1 MCDII
6 KLTHLH
12 QFRVCTP
19 TFFNKWALVEN
30 DVSCHSPIMATHEGN
45 VASAKICLEV
55 GNKLLAG
62 QEDLSRST
70 KTRPISKEDVSD
82 FTTCQNRTIDENS
95 NMNSY
100 HKEMI
105 L

>member
-1 MCDII
+1 MYTC
-6 KLTHLH
+6 
-12 QFRVCTP
+12 
-19 TFFNKWALVEN
+19 FFNKWALVKN

-70 KTRPISKEDVSD
+70 KTRPISKEDVFDD
-82 FTTCQNRTIDENS
+82 F
-95 NMNSY
+95 
-100 HKEMI
+100 
-105 L
+105 